1 MYTHLLT
8 LNNDTGYLLKEL
20 RINKLINLKGIHLE
34 GKQLLAVN
42 TCMYFRTD
50 LWIFRPIIPYNFRKW
65 NHLSK
70 RKVYSPW
77 QRSLMSVCMCTFMC
91 ARVCA
96 HVHTCACLC
105 VQVCVFMC
113 VCAHTR
119 ACVYWL
125 LQTLPDPS
133 VETRHGRES
142 RVRP

>member
-77 QRSLMSVCMCTFMC
+77 QRSLIWKASVASSIIQDSECF
-91 ARVCA
+91 
-96 HVHTCACLC
+96 LS
-105 VQVCVFMC
+105 
-113 VCAHTR
+113 
-119 ACVYWL
+119 L
-125 LQTLPDPS
+125 LTGLGS
-133 VETRHGRES
+133 ITYY
-142 RVRP
+142 